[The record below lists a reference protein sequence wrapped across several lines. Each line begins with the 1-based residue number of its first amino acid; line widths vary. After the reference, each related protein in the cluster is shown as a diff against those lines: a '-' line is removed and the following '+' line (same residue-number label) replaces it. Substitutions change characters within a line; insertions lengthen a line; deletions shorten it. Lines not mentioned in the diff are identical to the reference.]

1 MFQKRTSV
9 ARKLILVIASGI
21 TVVLVAA
28 AFGLSSF
35 LTDTLEKKAL
45 DALQA
50 NNRMVIDMIDTYNR
64 SLEQTVVR
72 LGGVFAGNYGQAF
85 SLDANGVL
93 HHGSETISMENTAI
107 PDRFTAQAQVAATV
121 LTRQGSD
128 FVRTSTSIKDG
139 SGQRAAGVPLGAGH
153 PAVANLLRGEA
164 FTGKARMLGR
174 DFMTH
179 YQPIKDRDG
188 QVIGAFFVGLDFS
201 DGLVALKKK
210 VLAMKIGSTGYAY
223 AMDMGKDR
231 GLLTIHPASE
241 GKSLLG

>member
-1 MFQKRTSV
+1 V

-85 SLDANGVL
+85 SSMRTGAASRQRNDL
-93 HHGSETISMENTAI
+93 HGEHGHSRPLHGAG
-107 PDRFTAQAQVAATV
+107 PVAATV

-128 FVRTSTSIKDG
+128 FGGTSTSIKDD

-153 PAVANLLRGEA
+153 PAGAPAQGRGIHRQGPDA
-164 FTGKARMLGR
+164 GR

-188 QVIGAFFVGLDFS
+188 QVVGAFLSGWIS
-201 DGLVALKKK
+201 PMAWW
-210 VLAMKIGSTGYAY
+210 
-223 AMDMGKDR
+223 R
-231 GLLTIHPASE
+231 
-241 GKSLLG
+241 